1 MKNKIL
7 LAGLCLALTA
17 CESMDLV
24 PNSQG
29 NTESWYT
36 TETELEMAANEF
48 YILGYWQE
56 PLNSTEQWSDNFT
69 YRMQNRN
76 PGSNG
81 ALLDGT
87 LNGQQWE
94 VYALWQQSYKL
105 IARANT
111 MLNNIGKAQ
120 PGMGL
125 TQETINRYAGEAYF
139 SRACKYAD
147 LIFFY
152 GDVPYMIGTETI
164 GEAEAKG
171 RMPKDELIPLVM
183 EDFDKAIE
191 YLPVSY
197 GTGNVRFTK
206 GAALAMKARFAL
218 YMGKYDIAEQAA
230 KACMDLGVYSLEPD
244 FSKLFLQSTKMNDE
258 KVFVIPRSIENDVI
272 LDAWFVKNGLPRNA
286 GGYGSDNPSWD
297 LLAAF
302 LCTDGLPI
310 DESPLFDPRNPFKNR
325 DPRCTKTIVEF
336 GTEHCGFEYDPSPAK
351 KTVMNYT
358 TGKEQSNQDTRAVAQ
373 YASFNGLLWKK
384 GIDASWTENGMK
396 VETDYIIM
404 RYADVLLMYA
414 EAMIEQGK
422 LDASVTNAI
431 NQVRAR
437 AYGVNVGDVANYP
450 AVQLGTQD
458 EMRKAVRIERR
469 MELAKENLR
478 LQDLMRW
485 RLAEK
490 ALNGYNYILLEPQKT
505 LNDVVDKGLWFWGMT
520 PMIDEDGLADFSAL
534 FNAGLC
540 QHGAKRVFPARQY
553 LWPIPTHD
561 TELCPGLGNNE
572 GY

>member
-1 MKNKIL
+1 MVL
-7 LAGLCLALTA
+7 VSGLCLGLTA

-94 VYALWQQSYKL
+94 DYALWQQCYKL

-152 GDVPYMIGTETI
+152 GDVPYMTGTETI

-183 EDFDKAIE
+183 EDFDKAIAS
-191 YLPVSY
+191 LPVSY
-197 GTGNVRFTK
+197 
-206 GAALAMKARFAL
+206 
-218 YMGKYDIAEQAA
+218 
-230 KACMDLGVYSLEPD
+230 
-244 FSKLFLQSTKMNDE
+244 
-258 KVFVIPRSIENDVI
+258 
-272 LDAWFVKNGLPRNA
+272 
-286 GGYGSDNPSWD
+286 
-297 LLAAF
+297 
-302 LCTDGLPI
+302 
-310 DESPLFDPRNPFKNR
+310 
-325 DPRCTKTIVEF
+325 
-336 GTEHCGFEYDPSPAK
+336 
-351 KTVMNYT
+351 
-358 TGKEQSNQDTRAVAQ
+358 
-373 YASFNGLLWKK
+373 
-384 GIDASWTENGMK
+384 
-396 VETDYIIM
+396 
-404 RYADVLLMYA
+404 
-414 EAMIEQGK
+414 
-422 LDASVTNAI
+422 
-431 NQVRAR
+431 
-437 AYGVNVGDVANYP
+437 
-450 AVQLGTQD
+450 
-458 EMRKAVRIERR
+458 
-469 MELAKENLR
+469 
-478 LQDLMRW
+478 
-485 RLAEK
+485 
-490 ALNGYNYILLEPQKT
+490 
-505 LNDVVDKGLWFWGMT
+505 
-520 PMIDEDGLADFSAL
+520 
-534 FNAGLC
+534 
-540 QHGAKRVFPARQY
+540 
-553 LWPIPTHD
+553 
-561 TELCPGLGNNE
+561 
-572 GY
+572 